1 MTRSKKHPYQA
12 KPAAC
17 ELVPSVPTWKQQIA
31 KMEQV
36 SFDSSLLRLLLAAS
50 RNLYRP

>member
-12 KPAAC
+12 KLGCC

-31 KMEQV
+31 RMEQV
-36 SFDSSLLRLLLAAS
+36 SFDSSLLRLLQAAS
-50 RNLYRP
+50 RDLYRP